1 MTCSVVSEFRSV
13 RECIRDPIFGRKCT
27 RLELVTRSHL
37 AHWPSVVIQSARRT
51 HVEVHFHVPDLH
63 LQLLQHVRVLQVE
76 VLNGLQ
82 AGHVHVQAS
91 QISEHAQRGCVAQA
105 ELEVTAAGHTE
116 TDEGGE
122 RVF

>member
-1 MTCSVVSEFRSV
+1 MHTIRTGDAFPLGTLAVHPSV
-13 RECIRDPIFGRKCT
+13 
-27 RLELVTRSHL
+27 
-37 AHWPSVVIQSARRT
+37 VVIQSARRT

-105 ELEVTAAGHTE
+105 ELEVTAAGTHTK

-122 RVF
+122 RVLQRTQSAATQWTWTLT

>member
-1 MTCSVVSEFRSV
+1 MHT
-13 RECIRDPIFGRKCT
+13 IRTGDAFPLGT
-27 RLELVTRSHL
+27 QG
-37 AHWPSVVIQSARRT
+37 VVIQSARRT

-105 ELEVTAAGHTE
+105 ELEVTAAGSHR
-116 TDEGGE
+116 DRRRG
-122 RVF
+122 